1 MTIHDIAKMAG
12 VSVATVSR
20 VINNK
25 GYVKEETR
33 RRVEQVIQEQGYR
46 PNAVARSLINSD
58 SSMIAVIM
66 AERPYAFSSKVLE
79 AIEERAAAQGD
90 SVLFYG
96 TGAEPE
102 KELKAISQAMEHRVK
117 GILLLPVM
125 DSGDAMIRMIREAES
140 GNIPVVLLNWNLY
153 REEVDSVLIDNKKV
167 IYDGVRLLLEEGHRE
182 IGFIACPEVVL
193 EGGQRRDGYT
203 QCLRDF
209 KIPLNEDYIYE
220 GEFDE
225 QSGYDA
231 CGRFLSLPKP
241 PTAILA
247 SCSSDILGCVRY
259 CRENGLGLGTDL
271 GLVGFDDISLV
282 ESLGYPVTVLEHPAR
297 ELGQSACD
305 LLYMRAAGRGGSKI
319 HRSII
324 LGTRTIRRG
333 SERLGRAAGEQ
344 AYTER
349 KRGAQ

>member
-20 VINNK
+20 VINSK

-33 RRVEQVIQEQGYR
+33 RRVEQVIREQGYR
-46 PNAVARSLINSD
+46 PNAVARSLISSD

-66 AERPYAFSSKVLE
+66 AERPHAFSSKVLE

-102 KELKAISQAMEHRVK
+102 KELKAISHALEHRVK

-125 DSGDAMIRMIREAES
+125 DSGGEMLRMIREAEAK
-140 GNIPVVLLNWNLY
+140 NIPVVLLDWKLY

-167 IYDGVRLLLEEGHRE
+167 IYDGVRLLLEEGHRD
-182 IGFIACPEVVL
+182 IAFVACPEVVQ
-193 EGGQRRDGYT
+193 EGGQRRDGYI
-203 QCLRDF
+203 QCLKDFGIPFCRDYMY
-209 KIPLNEDYIYE
+209 D
-220 GEFDE
+220 GAFDE
-225 QSGYDA
+225 RSGYEA
-231 CGRFLSLPKP
+231 CSRFLSLSKP

-247 SCSSDILGCVRY
+247 SCSSAILGCVRC
-259 CRENGLGLGTDL
+259 CRERGIRLGTDL

-282 ESLGYPVTVLEHPAR
+282 ESLGYPVTALEHPAR
-297 ELGQSACD
+297 ELGQSACG
-305 LLYMRAAGRGGSKI
+305 LLYMRAGSGGEQI

-333 SERLGRAAGEQ
+333 SEHLGRTA
-344 AYTER
+344 
-349 KRGAQ
+349 GAQAG